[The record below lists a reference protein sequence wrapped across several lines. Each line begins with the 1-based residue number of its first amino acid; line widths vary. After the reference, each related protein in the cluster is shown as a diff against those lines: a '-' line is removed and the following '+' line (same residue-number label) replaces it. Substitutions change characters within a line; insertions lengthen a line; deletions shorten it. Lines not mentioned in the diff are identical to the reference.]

1 MNTIKIH
8 LLVTA
13 HIILTG
19 RPLCKVNKPVGIR
32 GKLNACLQVDLTRFD
47 YIGVDRTYLNLLKL
61 FPI

>member
-1 MNTIKIH
+1 MAYCLEAMNTIKIH

-32 GKLNACLQVDLTRFD
+32 GKLNACLQVDLTRFEHVPD
-47 YIGVDRTYLNLLKL
+47 FRNII
-61 FPI
+61 F